1 MWVTIRRPRGKEKK
15 PTRATSSTA
24 RGSITALLRKERRNE
39 DKTHVKQL
47 SGTIFSK
54 DRALNVLKEWYF
66 CLLCRA
72 GFYFA
77 FSIFSH
83 LFDSPEGGGEVTI
96 CTRLRRDYKH
106 FHASSS
112 SSPSSSSLSSS
123 SSSSSTYKCA
133 LAKRLVL
140 TCKSL

>member
-83 LFDSPEGGGEVTI
+83 LFDSPEGGGGSQYVHDSEET
-96 CTRLRRDYKH
+96 TNTFTPPLLRPLPRPRSH
-106 FHASSS
+106 PHLHHHPHINVPW
-112 SSPSSSSLSSS
+112 PSGW
-123 SSSSSTYKCA
+123 Y
-133 LAKRLVL
+133 
-140 TCKSL
+140 